1 MAFTP
6 KTAPF
11 SGKINAVTLGTGD
24 KAIVI
29 GGQNVMPFYTF
40 DAAIEHAPKIG
51 IEISDL
57 ATQWDAPALKEFYA
71 GCTTMVDF
79 AKKAETMPGAD
90 FLCLHFESADPNGA
104 NRSVADC
111 VADAKAV
118 AEATTMPIVVM
129 GCKNI
134 EKDGE
139 LFSKIAEA
147 LQGKNILVLSARN
160 EDYKTVGASVALA
173 YGQKV
178 GAETADDINLA
189 KQLNIML
196 KGLSINPENIVM
208 NIGTAAV
215 GYGFEYVAST
225 LDRVRLAALAQSDA
239 DLQMPIMSPVSP
251 DAGSRISNIDLA
263 AANDAICIA
272 LCSADGI
279 AKDNEE
285 RMKHCHNLLE
295 RGMSLGMDATDLWF
309 DPLFLVVKGMQDKQ
323 MEVLE
328 AIKMFASEGL
338 KSTGGLSNNSNGAPK
353 TLRPIMDSALVA
365 MAMMQGLTSAI
376 VNPCDLRLMETIKSC
391 DIFKNHVL
399 YSDSYLDL

>member
-40 DAAIEHAPKIG
+40 DAPIENAPKIG
-51 IEISDL
+51 VEISDL
-57 ATQWDAPALKEFYA
+57 AASWDAPALNEFYA
-71 GCTTMVDF
+71 GCTTMVDY
-79 AKKAETMPGAD
+79 AKRAETMPGAD
-90 FLCLHFESADPNGA
+90 FLCLHFESADPNGE

-118 AEATTMPIVVM
+118 ADAVTMPIVIM

-147 LQGKNILVLSARN
+147 LQGKNILVLSARS

-251 DAGSRISNIDLA
+251 DAWSVKESTATEEDEPAWGNREERAIDMEVSTA
-263 AANDAICIA
+263 AAN
-272 LCSADGI
+272 L
-279 AKDNEE
+279 
-285 RMKHCHNLLE
+285 
-295 RGMSLGMDATDLWF
+295 
-309 DPLFLVVKGMQDKQ
+309 
-323 MEVLE
+323 
-328 AIKMFASEGL
+328 
-338 KSTGGLSNNSNGAPK
+338 TGGADAV
-353 TLRPIMDSALVA
+353 IMRHPA
-365 MAMMQGLTSAI
+365 AI
-376 VNPCDLRLMETIKSC
+376 ATIKKF
-391 DIFKNHVL
+391 ITELV
-399 YSDSYLDL
+399 

>member
-40 DAAIEHAPKIG
+40 DAPIENAPKIG
-51 IEISDL
+51 VEISD
-57 ATQWDAPALKEFYA
+57 AANAWTAPGLKEFYA
-71 GCTTMVDF
+71 GCTTMADY
-79 AKKAETMPGAD
+79 AKKAETMEGVD
-90 FLCLHFESADPNGA
+90 FLCLNFESADPNGA

-118 AEATTMPIVVM
+118 AEAVSMPIVVM
-129 GCKNI
+129 GCKNM

-139 LFSKIAEA
+139 LFSKISEA
-147 LQGKNILVLSARN
+147 LQGKNILVMSAKN

-196 KGLSINPENIVM
+196 KGLSIKPENIIM

-215 GYGFEYVAST
+215 GYGYEYVAST

-239 DLQMPIMSPVSP
+239 DLQMPIISPVSTDTWGVKEASAP
-251 DAGSRISNIDLA
+251 EEDEPAWGCQEERAIEMEVSTA
-263 AANDAICIA
+263 AAN
-272 LCSADGI
+272 L
-279 AKDNEE
+279 
-285 RMKHCHNLLE
+285 
-295 RGMSLGMDATDLWF
+295 
-309 DPLFLVVKGMQDKQ
+309 
-323 MEVLE
+323 
-328 AIKMFASEGL
+328 
-338 KSTGGLSNNSNGAPK
+338 TGGADAV
-353 TLRPIMDSALVA
+353 IMRHPA
-365 MAMMQGLTSAI
+365 AI
-376 VNPCDLRLMETIKSC
+376 ATIKKF
-391 DIFKNHVL
+391 ITELV
-399 YSDSYLDL
+399 